1 MIGAGDVAGAAGS
14 GAAGVQRLVHGV
26 QHDRVLA
33 HTQVVVAAPDSDFV
47 NFTSDGVVVLRLG
60 EIACPAFQI
69 GEDAVAAFTLQIV
82 DLAPEE
88 GFIIHGA

>member
-1 MIGAGDVAGAAGS
+1 M
-14 GAAGVQRLVHGV
+14 
-26 QHDRVLA
+26 
-33 HTQVVVAAPDSDFV
+33 
-47 NFTSDGVVVLRLG
+47 LRLG

-82 DLAPEE
+82 DLGPEE